1 MANEEVL
8 WHRGDVIHDYQ
19 EVFQVIGHT
28 PMADDPQVETHFA
41 NIDTGAV
48 FNSKPF
54 GVWTA
59 LQFPEMRVFTQP
71 NIDNTAAR

>member
-1 MANEEVL
+1 M
-8 WHRGDVIHDYQ
+8 
-19 EVFQVIGHT
+19 IGHT
-28 PMADDPQVETHFA
+28 PMADDPQVETRFA